1 MFVPLMLCRMCRK
14 NEKELKE
21 ELSSLKS
28 HLQRAVEDCERLSDQ
43 LEQKVRSTKS
53 NKLICRC
60 IHLLALTCSNNA
72 YTHVYGVDSH
82 ADIKFDISELVLKLF
97 LLSIPEKWAVQIRK
111 WRIEEIESR
120 NQ

>member
-1 MFVPLMLCRMCRK
+1 MECYLISMFVPLILCRMCRK

-72 YTHVYGVDSH
+72 YTCLWGGFQCRYKV
-82 ADIKFDISELVLKLF
+82 
-97 LLSIPEKWAVQIRK
+97 
-111 WRIEEIESR
+111 
-120 NQ
+120 